1 MDAELAFNEELE
13 SGITTYLEPLRP
25 ILSDITHRTMFM
37 NVEEVGDLNKDE
49 QMLFSTPLPSSSSSM
64 QRLKR

>member
-37 NVEEVGDLNKDE
+37 NVEEVGNMDKDG
-49 QMLFSTPLPSSSSSM
+49 QT
-64 QRLKR
+64 QTI

>member
-37 NVEEVGDLNKDE
+37 NVEEVGDMNKDE
-49 QMLFSTPLPSSSSSM
+49 QMQKIYSVPLSP
-64 QRLKR
+64 LLPALCNV